1 MYILTLS
8 LPLPLPQSLS
18 HNTLSHSVAPAY
30 DVGGLGGRTQ
40 VRTEAKTHAQTEDTQ
55 THTHTCRV
63 SVSSSRPNQ
72 TTTRWRR
79 RPHAVKGKSKL
90 KSVIR
95 FGPNSCCR
103 RYCRRQSQL
112 RQRVRSLHLTC
123 VHIVLTANVNTLLK
137 LHCTVNTV
145 AAGCAVHCRGGGR
158 KFFSLNC
165 YTFFAIIF

>member
-8 LPLPLPQSLS
+8 LPLPQSLP

-55 THTHTCRV
+55 THTHTHTCRV

-95 FGPNSCCR
+95 FGPNSCCCCFC
-103 RYCRRQSQL
+103 CRRCCRCQSQL

-123 VHIVLTANVNTLLK
+123 AHTVLTATVSTLLK

-145 AAGCAVHCRGGGR
+145 AAGCAVHCGGGGAQV
-158 KFFSLNC
+158 L
-165 YTFFAIIF
+165 